1 MKVFA
6 VTVILVSLYLL
17 YRIAYPNERKAEK
30 GSDAPDRKQA
40 DEADAIVKKHYSYI
54 SRNLPTPTTATPTP
68 TTATEEK
75 TESSEKKQ
83 IIFVS
88 DKEKVGAGVIPPEEL
103 NEVFSK
109 SLEAMPMDYP
119 LEEDEV
125 EETSEP
131 DVDLEEEAEEL
142 RQVLGKDAESAGGFT
157 YEEIAQAIG
166 AADNPQ
172 GDEEK
177 IQKAGNVFYTLEKT
191 DLFEQLISTDAGRA
205 ARINAVLERYAGS
218 IILQAQETEDKEQDT
233 EYRNFDITA
242 FLS

>member
-6 VTVILVSLYLL
+6 ITVILIALYLL
-17 YRIAYPNERKAEK
+17 YRIACPK
-30 GSDAPDRKQA
+30 GGEAVKGGDVPERKQA

-54 SRNLPTPTTATPTP
+54 SRNSSTPTTATPTP

-75 TESSEKKQ
+75 TESSGKKQ

-88 DKEKVGAGVIPPEEL
+88 DKEKAGAVIPPEEL
-103 NEVFSK
+103 DGVFASQV
-109 SLEAMPMDYP
+109 ERIHIDYP
-119 LEEDEV
+119 LERGNM
-125 EETSEP
+125 EETDEP
-131 DVDLEEEAEEL
+131 DAEEEAEEL
-142 RQVLGKDAESAGGFT
+142 RQVLKGDTEAAGGFT
-157 YEEIAQAIG
+157 YEEIAQAIE

-172 GDEEK
+172 GDGEK
-177 IQKAGNVFYTLEKT
+177 TRKAGEVFYTLEKT

-218 IILQAQETEDKEQDT
+218 IIPQDTEDTEQDT

-242 FLS
+242 FIS